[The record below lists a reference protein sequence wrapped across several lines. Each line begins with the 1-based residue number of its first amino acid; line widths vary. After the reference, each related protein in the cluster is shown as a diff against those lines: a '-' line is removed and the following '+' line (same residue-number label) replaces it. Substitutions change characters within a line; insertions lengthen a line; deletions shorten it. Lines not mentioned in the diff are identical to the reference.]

1 MDRRSAAV
9 YGADDKKW
17 EVKSVKI
24 TLELPDGIAAAFL
37 NGVVWDATGY
47 GATLVSYA
55 LDSDDLKDG
64 RFVKLPRAGGAD
76 HAAD

>member
-1 MDRRSAAV
+1 M
-9 YGADDKKW
+9 
-17 EVKSVKI
+17 KI
-24 TLELPDGIAAAFL
+24 TLEIPDGIVAAFL
-37 NGVVWDATGY
+37 NGVVWDTPGY

-64 RFVKLPRAGGAD
+64 RFVKLPRTVGAD

>member
-1 MDRRSAAV
+1 MDRCSAAV

-24 TLELPDGIAAAFL
+24 TLEIPDGIAAAFL
-37 NGVVWDATGY
+37 NGVLWDATGY
-47 GATLVSYA
+47 RATLVSYA

-64 RFVKLPRAGGAD
+64 RFVKLPREGGAD
-76 HAAD
+76 NGC

>member
-1 MDRRSAAV
+1 M
-9 YGADDKKW
+9 
-17 EVKSVKI
+17 KI

-47 GATLVSYA
+47 GVTLVSYA

-76 HAAD
+76 NG

>member
-1 MDRRSAAV
+1 M
-9 YGADDKKW
+9 
-17 EVKSVKI
+17 KI
-24 TLELPDGIAAAFL
+24 TLELPDGIVAAFL

-64 RFVKLPRAGGAD
+64 RFVKLPRSGGAD

>member
-1 MDRRSAAV
+1 MDRCSAAV

-24 TLELPDGIAAAFL
+24 TLEIPDGIAAAFL
-37 NGVVWDATGY
+37 NGVLWDATGY

-64 RFVKLPRAGGAD
+64 RFVKLPREGGAD
-76 HAAD
+76 NGC

>member
-1 MDRRSAAV
+1 MDRCSAAV

-24 TLELPDGIAAAFL
+24 TLELPDGIVAVFL

-47 GATLVSYA
+47 DVTLVSYA
-55 LDSDDLKDG
+55 LDSDYLKDG
-64 RFVKLPRAGGAD
+64 RFVKLQRAGGAD
-76 HAAD
+76 NG